1 MSDAILQAG
10 IQGVQGGL
18 DQFGRASSQIAS
30 SFASNATS
38 NGNSLVD
45 NLVEVKQAQ
54 RTVEASAKVI
64 SVADSLIGS
73 LLDELA

>member
-18 DQFGRASSQIAS
+18 DQFGRAAGQIAS
-30 SFASNATS
+30 AKNAELIST
-38 NGNSLVD
+38 NSIVD

-54 RTVEASAKVI
+54 QTVEASAKVI
-64 SVADSLIGS
+64 AVADSLVGT